1 MKSLT
6 IYDKTGAEVGTM
18 DVDVDAIAPKV
29 SKQLMHDAVVMY
41 QGHARQG
48 THRTRNRS
56 EVAGSTRKLYRQKG
70 TGNAR
75 AGQRSANVRR
85 GGGMAFAR
93 RPRSYGG
100 RMPRKAVQA
109 ATRMAIASKLNGDQ
123 VVVIDDLAFA
133 EPRTRDLAATLKALK
148 LDGRS
153 TLVATAEHAPNIYK
167 SARNIPKVEVSPVSD
182 LNALTV
188 LKPNRLLVTKA
199 AMEAIAEKATG

>member
-1 MKSLT
+1 
-6 IYDKTGAEVGTM
+6 
-18 DVDVDAIAPKV
+18 
-29 SKQLMHDAVVMY
+29 
-41 QGHARQG
+41 
-48 THRTRNRS
+48 
-56 EVAGSTRKLYRQKG
+56 
-70 TGNAR
+70 
-75 AGQRSANVRR
+75 
-85 GGGMAFAR
+85 
-93 RPRSYGG
+93 
-100 RMPRKAVQA
+100 
-109 ATRMAIASKLNGDQ
+109 MAIASKLNGDQ